1 MLLCW
6 AHFFSLSSL
15 SLFQDMQSNVVE
27 PPQTPNLRL
36 SASTSLSYI
45 VFEERPTATC
55 LLHTHSIN
63 SVMATV
69 LDPTE
74 TSKTF
79 KVTHQEMLKGVGHH
93 AYDDMLE
100 IPIID
105 NRPSE
110 DLLGP
115 QLREAMRAYPKANAV
130 LVRRHGVYVWGDS
143 WEQAKTQLESF
154 DYLFGIAIEM
164 KKIGLDAAIPP
175 QSGTF
180 RVEKE
185 DGGNGRPI
193 KRARKTEGFHGMA
206 ASENQVDLERN
217 AVPILP
223 RDAKI
228 LLLDIEGTTSS
239 IA

>member
-1 MLLCW
+1 MPAPTL
-6 AHFFSLSSL
+6 FVVVVTSL
-15 SLFQDMQSNVVE
+15 QDMQSNVVE
-27 PPQTPNLRL
+27 PPKTPNLRL

-55 LLHTHSIN
+55 LMHTHSIN
-63 SVMATV
+63 SVLAT
-69 LDPTE
+69 LIDPTE
-74 TSKTF
+74 SSKTF
-79 KVTHQEMLKGVGHH
+79 KITHQEMLKGIGHH
-93 AYDDMLE
+93 AYDDILE

-115 QLREAMRAYPKANAV
+115 QLREAIRAYPKANAV

-154 DYLFGIAIEM
+154 DYLFGVAVEM
-164 KKIGLDAAIPP
+164 KKLGLDPAVPP
-175 QSGTF
+175 SSGTF
-180 RVEKE
+180 RVDNE
-185 DGGNGRPI
+185 DDKRPF
-193 KRARKTEGFHGMA
+193 KRVRKTEGFNGMA
-206 ASENQVDLERN
+206 ASENQADLEGN
-217 AVPILP
+217 VVPILP